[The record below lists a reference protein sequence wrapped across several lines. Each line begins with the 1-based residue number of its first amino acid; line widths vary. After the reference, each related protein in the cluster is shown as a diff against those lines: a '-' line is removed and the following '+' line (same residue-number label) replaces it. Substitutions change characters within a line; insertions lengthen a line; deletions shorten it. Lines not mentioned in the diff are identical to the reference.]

1 MKLDSDTKGLGWI
14 AYEDDRIKVTCSDDQ
29 GTFKVVS
36 KDKSFRGRTFKGE
49 YAWSKSERYASDK
62 TGKFY
67 YW

>member
-14 AYEDDRIKVTCSDDQ
+14 AHEDDHIKVTCSDDQ

-36 KDKSFRGRTFKGE
+36 KDKSFRGKTFKGE
-49 YAWSKSERYASDK
+49 MAWSNSQRYASDN
-62 TGKFY
+62 TGHFY